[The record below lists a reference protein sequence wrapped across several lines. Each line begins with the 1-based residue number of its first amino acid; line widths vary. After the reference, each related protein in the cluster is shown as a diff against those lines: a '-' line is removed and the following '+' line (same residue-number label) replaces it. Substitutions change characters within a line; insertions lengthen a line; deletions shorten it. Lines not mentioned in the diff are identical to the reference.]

1 VVKPV
6 KVLFAEVKVGDAV
19 TVTYDLKLMPVGP

>member
-1 VVKPV
+1 
-6 KVLFAEVKVGDAV
+6 VLFAEVKVGDAV